1 MSTFE
6 YMSVMHSI
14 VLALGLARVLGGIAD
29 VARDWNRLEAK
40 WFFLGWLTLLLA
52 LHVGWWFGLWIRF
65 GEMRDIGLVTFLV
78 WFLVPA
84 SFYVASRL
92 LIPEFNEGS
101 TPDLEQRFDDV
112 RTPFF
117 ACFVLSTVPVLPG
130 LLEATQPQWLL
141 GFFCFFAFTGMFV
154 SNRRGHVVLLS
165 LMLITY
171 LTFLALARATLS
183 N

>member
-14 VLALGLARVLGGIAD
+14 VLALGLARVLGGVAD
-29 VARDWNRLEAK
+29 VARDWKRLETK

-65 GEMRDIGLVTFLV
+65 GEMSDIGLGTFLV
-78 WFLVPA
+78 WFLIPA
-84 SFYVASRL
+84 SLYVASRL
-92 LIPEFNEGS
+92 LIPEFKEGS
-101 TPDLEQRFDDV
+101 TPDLERRFDEV

-117 ACFVLSTVPVLPG
+117 ACFVLATVPVLPG
-130 LLEATQPQWLL
+130 LLEANQPQWLL
-141 GFFCFFAFTGMFV
+141 AIFCILAFTGMFV
-154 SNRRGHVVLLS
+154 SNRRGHVVLLC
-165 LMLITY
+165 LMLSAY